1 MDDWRKQ
8 MFDELDFRAEKK
20 KTLEKK
26 EMRRTIINLMPEQQK
41 PLWKIIEE
49 SVPIPNKSAE
59 LLAEIVVNVVR
70 D

>member
-8 MFDELDFRAEKK
+8 MFDELDFLTEKQ
-20 KTLEKK
+20 KTLEKE
-26 EMRRTIINLMPEQQK
+26 EMRRTIITLTPEQQK
-41 PLWKIIEE
+41 PLWEIIEK